1 MLFFLTPHLAWY
13 CLLLVHCRP
22 HTEDAEL
29 ADVHQQHAE
38 KRAVIAGLATAGLI
52 LNGLSG
58 IFGSL
63 FGGSKDTV
71 DVSSVSLGF
80 I

>member
-1 MLFFLTPHLAWY
+1 MLFFLTPRLAWY

-29 ADVHQQHAE
+29 ADAHQQHAE

-71 DVSSVSLGF
+71 DVSKVSSGLF
-80 I
+80 